1 MALRSTM
8 IILSSN
14 GSDDIHVSLTL
25 VLQMFYNHDMTWP
38 TLTFLPGGAHSNGR
52 QSTHYC
58 VPRFRVW
65 GLTYVVSL
73 ARDYSLFRSRG
84 VQA

>member
-38 TLTFLPGGAHSNGR
+38 TLTFLPGGARMDAKVHTIAFPGSECG
-52 QSTHYC
+52 
-58 VPRFRVW
+58 
-65 GLTYVVSL
+65 
-73 ARDYSLFRSRG
+73 A
-84 VQA
+84 